1 MNWILGRIKWIMLVS
16 GVLTCTMVYAAIAPQ
31 AALRS
36 TFGETLDGAVA
47 EIVVRNW
54 GALIALVGAMLI
66 YGAYDPPSRPL
77 IVTVAGLSKLTF
89 IALVLLHGR
98 QYLGH
103 QVGISIAVDLVMVV
117 LFIAF
122 LIGVRRGRAGAS

>member
-1 MNWILGRIKWIMLVS
+1 MSWIVGRIKWIMLVS
-16 GVLTCTMVYAAIAPQ
+16 GALTCTMLYAAIAPQ

-36 TFGETLDGAVA
+36 SFGETLEGPVA

-66 YGAYDPPSRPL
+66 YGAYDPPGRRL
-77 IVTVAGLSKLTF
+77 ILTVAGLSKATF
-89 IALVLLHGR
+89 IALVLMNGR

-103 QVGISIAVDLVMVV
+103 QVGVSVAVDLVMVL
-117 LFIAF
+117 LFIGY
-122 LIGVRRGRAGAS
+122 LIGERRSGVTA